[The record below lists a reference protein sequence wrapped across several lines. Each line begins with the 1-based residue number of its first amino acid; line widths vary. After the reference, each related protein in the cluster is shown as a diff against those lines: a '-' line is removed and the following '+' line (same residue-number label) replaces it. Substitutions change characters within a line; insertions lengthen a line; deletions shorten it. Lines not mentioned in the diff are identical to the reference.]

1 MGDMPTQTIYR
12 AVGSLMYIGN
22 FDKQHNLEIG
32 YSCTHKK
39 SNKEI
44 YVYHIKDKKCI
55 VDAVAMTTLSRT
67 PIVSG
72 LVQHFCKE

>member
-44 YVYHIKDKKCI
+44 YITSKIKS
-55 VDAVAMTTLSRT
+55 A
-67 PIVSG
+67 
-72 LVQHFCKE
+72 